1 MIEKIVAVP
10 IDISEKVERELA
22 YGKISVR
29 KNVLVVIKDRSGEIG
44 VGESAPIPMRE
55 GCEENQSIIVQ
66 LINGEIAE
74 IARGMEPDQIALLE
88 GKIEQKIG
96 MVPYT
101 KTAVIDA
108 MYDLLGKCLKTPVA
122 SLLGGALNRRFALSW
137 SIGFKKNPREVFDE
151 ARWAKQAGF
160 KWVKV
165 KIGSKNPPGDVDSVA
180 AAREAL
186 GEGFPIHADAN
197 GKYDY
202 DTALRTLRQM
212 ERYGIWLFEQPVP
225 GWDLSGMAKLRA
237 KLNTPL
243 MADESVTTPRS
254 MLRVLEAQAADAV
267 LMKLSKHGGIKA
279 SKAIADIAAAAGIK
293 LYPGT
298 HLSTSVGIA
307 ASAQLYSTIANP
319 TPGDFHGGTSR
330 LTHDIVKDS
339 IVPEDGFIDL
349 PGAPGNG
356 MELDR
361 ELLMKAVPK
370 DYQELL
376 TGIFPA

>member
-1 MIEKIVAVP
+1 MIEKIIAIP

-29 KNVLVVIKDRSGEIG
+29 KNVLVIIRDSSGEIG

-55 GCEENQSIIVQ
+55 GCEENQSIIVK
-66 LINGEIAE
+66 LVNEEIGE
-74 IARGMEPDQIALLE
+74 IARGMEADQIALLE
-88 GKIEQKIG
+88 SMIERRIG

-101 KTAVIDA
+101 KAAVIDA
-108 MYDLLGKCLKTPVA
+108 MYDLLGKCLQTPVA
-122 SLLGGALNRRFALSW
+122 SLLGGALSKRFALSW
-137 SIGFKKNPREVFDE
+137 SIGFKKSPREVFDE
-151 ARWAKQAGF
+151 ARWAQQAGF

-165 KIGSKNPPGDVDSVA
+165 KIGSKNPSGDVDSVA

-186 GEGFPIHADAN
+186 GDGFPIHVDAN

-202 DTALRTLRQM
+202 DTALRTLRRM
-212 ERYGIWLFEQPVP
+212 ERYDVWLFEQPVP
-225 GWDLSGMAKLRA
+225 GWDLTGMAKLRA
-237 KLNTPL
+237 KLETPL
-243 MADESVTTPRS
+243 MADESVTTPRT

-279 SKAIADIAAAAGIK
+279 SKTIADIAVAAGIK

-307 ASAQLYSTIANP
+307 ASAQLYSTIANL

-339 IVPEDGFIDL
+339 LIPVDGFIEL

-356 MELDR
+356 VALDR
-361 ELLMKAVPK
+361 ELLARAVPK
-370 DYQELL
+370 DYQERL
-376 TGIFPA
+376 TGIFHE